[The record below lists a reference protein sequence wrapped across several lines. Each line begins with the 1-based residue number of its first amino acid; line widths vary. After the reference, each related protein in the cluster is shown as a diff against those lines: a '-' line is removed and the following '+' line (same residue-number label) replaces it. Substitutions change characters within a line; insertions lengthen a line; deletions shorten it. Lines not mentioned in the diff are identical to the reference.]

1 MTAETRSERKQIR
14 HCMVVHNCYPFDEIR
29 VQREA
34 KALVD
39 SGVDVDVICL
49 QREREPLTERVDSVN
64 IYRLPIRRDRRR
76 RSRGAQLLEYVAG
89 FCLTFI
95 LLTALHLKRRYDV
108 VQIHNLPDFLVFAAL
123 IPRLMGSKLILD
135 IHDLMPE
142 FYCSRFKGS
151 FDSVPVRLVRLQEWL
166 ACRFVH
172 HVITVTEPWRRTLIG
187 RGVSAAKCSV
197 VMNIADVQYFG
208 TALAR
213 RHRRDN
219 GGYRLIYHGSMTY
232 RYGVDLALRALD
244 RVRHDIPDVHLSVH
258 GRGDYVDQFR
268 NLIKELALDDFVSL
282 DTTVLSLPELNEAIA
297 SADVGLVPYR
307 SDGFT
312 DWILPTKLMEYV
324 AVNVPVIAARTPGI
338 SAYFDGD
345 MVEFFTAGN
354 VDELADRI
362 RHLHRDRNRRGA
374 LAKNARAFHDRY
386 NWPDQA
392 RDYVRRVT
400 VMASTDRPSPR
411 HPANTR

>member
-1 MTAETRSERKQIR
+1 MRKRIR
-14 HCMVVHNCYPFDEIR
+14 HCMVVHNCYPFDENR

-49 QREREPLTERVDSVN
+49 QRDDEPLTDRVDSVN
-64 IYRLPIRRDRRR
+64 IYRLPLRRNRRR
-76 RSRGAQLLEYVAG
+76 GWMGQLLEYVTG
-89 FCLTFI
+89 FWLTFI
-95 LLTALHLKRRYDV
+95 LLTALHLRRRYDV

-123 IPRLMGSKLILD
+123 IPRVMGSKLILD

-142 FYCSRFKGS
+142 FYCSRFKCS
-151 FDSVPVRLVRLQEWL
+151 FDSLPVRLVRLQEWL

-187 RGVSAAKCSV
+187 RGVPAAKCSV
-197 VMNIADVQYFG
+197 VMNVADGQYFG
-208 TALAR
+208 TPLAR
-213 RHRRDN
+213 CRRRDD
-219 GGYRLIYHGSMTY
+219 GRYRLIYHGSLTH
-232 RYGVDLALRALD
+232 RYGVDLALRAID
-244 RVRHDIPDVHLSVH
+244 RVRRDIPNVHLLVH
-258 GRGDYVDQFR
+258 ARGDYEDQLR
-268 NLIKELALDDFVSL
+268 GLIAELALDDIVSL
-282 DTTVLSLPELNEAIA
+282 DTTVLSLAELNETIA

-324 AVNVPVIAARTPGI
+324 AVDVPVIAARTPGI
-338 SAYFDGD
+338 RAYFDGD

-354 VDELADRI
+354 VDELAERI
-362 RHLHRDRNRRGA
+362 RDLHHDDHRRRA
-374 LAKNARAFHDRY
+374 LAHNARAFHARY

-392 RDYVRRVT
+392 RDYVGRVT
-400 VMASTDRPSPR
+400 AMASSTTPSP
-411 HPANTR
+411 HQPAGIR